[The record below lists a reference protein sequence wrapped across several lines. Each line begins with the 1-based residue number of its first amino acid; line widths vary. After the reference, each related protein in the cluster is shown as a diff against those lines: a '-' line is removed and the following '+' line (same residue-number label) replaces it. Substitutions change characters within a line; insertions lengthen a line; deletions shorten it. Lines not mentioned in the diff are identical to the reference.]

1 MGIGFRTG
9 ADSGD
14 KGDIEEKTDSEYDRR
29 RGKVRMK

>member
-14 KGDIEEKTDSEYDRR
+14 KGDIEEKTEYDRR
-29 RGKVRMK
+29 CGKVRMK